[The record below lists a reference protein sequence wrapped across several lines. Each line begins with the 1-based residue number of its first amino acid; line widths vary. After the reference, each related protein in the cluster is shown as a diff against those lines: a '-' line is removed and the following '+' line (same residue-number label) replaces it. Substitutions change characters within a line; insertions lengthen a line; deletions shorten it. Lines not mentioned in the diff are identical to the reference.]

1 MAASQ
6 MDDSSSGMQPSAVF
20 SSQSKKPR
28 SAFWTDGEETALMKA
43 YREELSVLEGK
54 ATGGS
59 GASLA
64 HVTKVDRHAALT
76 RLTERVNEWV
86 YLLHR

>member
-20 SSQSKKPR
+20 SSQPKKPR
-28 SAFWTDGEETALMKA
+28 SANWTDGEETALMEA

-64 HVTKVDRHAALT
+64 HVAKAAHHAALT
-76 RLTERVNEWV
+76 RLTEWVNAWV